1 MNPGISHVLRRPG
14 AKTGRA
20 ASLKRGGLAFLAG
33 LFLSSGAAFSQA
45 QWNLPY
51 ARPASYDY
59 SNLYADNLK
68 TFLGARPSFFK
79 DELKDAWGYWKQNF
93 MMSSGLVNHRRLQ
106 GTTVIGTNEAVSEG
120 QGYGMLLAV
129 LLNDQ
134 ATFNKIFQAANTN
147 MWDNGRK
154 SYNWTWPSGSSGA
167 ATDADLDIGLAL
179 VFADEMVK
187 AKFWQAYNQ
196 GGMTYQSRAMEIIK
210 SIRGKMTANDFL
222 LPGDT
227 WGGEGVNN
235 LNPSYF
241 ATAWLKVFNAYQNEV
256 DFTPVINS
264 CYAVLAKVPRYN
276 QGQAPDWC
284 NSSGGQ
290 ASQAGGKPDQGM
302 GMLSDGIRTPWR
314 IGMDALWFKDP
325 RAIQYCKNTMN
336 TLTQYNNSNF
346 ALLAAQMAH
355 YSRGG
360 TVVAGTDGSFD
371 NMTMWMTAILGSGEA
386 AYTKKGTDS
395 QLLNRIVGNSLTVTH
410 LGSVSLQDDKFYYK
424 QSIAMLGLAA
434 IGGHFPN
441 IQADAKVPVG
451 LAPAPEQGRNA
462 EPVAGRLFRNG
473 STLWFGATDEA
484 GNRIHRNALG
494 RSANLLR

>member
-1 MNPGISHVLRRPG
+1 
-14 AKTGRA
+14 
-20 ASLKRGGLAFLAG
+20 
-33 LFLSSGAAFSQA
+33 
-45 QWNLPY
+45 
-51 ARPASYDY
+51 
-59 SNLYADNLK
+59 
-68 TFLGARPSFFK
+68 
-79 DELKDAWGYWKQNF
+79 
-93 MMSSGLVNHRRLQ
+93 
-106 GTTVIGTNEAVSEG
+106 
-120 QGYGMLLAV
+120 
-129 LLNDQ
+129 
-134 ATFNKIFQAANTN
+134 
-147 MWDNGRK
+147 
-154 SYNWTWPSGSSGA
+154 
-167 ATDADLDIGLAL
+167 
-179 VFADEMVK
+179 
-187 AKFWQAYNQ
+187 
-196 GGMTYQSRAMEIIK
+196 
-210 SIRGKMTANDFL
+210 
-222 LPGDT
+222 
-227 WGGEGVNN
+227 
-235 LNPSYF
+235 
-241 ATAWLKVFNAYQNEV
+241 
-256 DFTPVINS
+256 
-264 CYAVLAKVPRYN
+264 
-276 QGQAPDWC
+276 
-284 NSSGGQ
+284 
-290 ASQAGGKPDQGM
+290 
-302 GMLSDGIRTPWR
+302 MLSDGIRTPWR

-325 RAIQYCKNTMN
+325 RAIQYCKNTKG
-336 TLTQYNNSNF
+336 TLTQYNNTNF

-451 LAPAPEQGRNA
+451 LAPAPERGRNA